1 METNNQNN
9 QNNQNELH
17 VIFGTGPLGQA
28 TMRELVNKGKRVRM
42 VSRSGSANVTEGVE
56 VVKGDLADPATTHSI
71 TKGATALY
79 IAVSAAA
86 YTAKV
91 WAAQWPLLVDGAID
105 AAATSGAKL
114 IFGDN
119 VYMYGKV
126 TKPMTE
132 DSPMATHTRKG
143 KVRITMAEK
152 LIQAHQAGKIQLAIG
167 RGSDFYGPGVLG
179 SALGD
184 RFFYPLLAGKKATLL
199 GRLDM
204 PHSYTYIE
212 DFGKTLVTLAER
224 PEALGQAWLVPNAP
238 ALTQAQVANIAFE
251 EAGKTPQI
259 SALSGPMIKALGL
272 FMPILREM
280 AEMSYEY
287 EAPFVVDGSKVER
300 TFGIQPTPLRQG
312 LKNTLDWYS
321 QHPQAK

>member
-1 METNNQNN
+1 
-9 QNNQNELH
+9 
-17 VIFGTGPLGQA
+17 
-28 TMRELVNKGKRVRM
+28 MRELVNKGKRVRM
-42 VSRSGSANVTEGVE
+42 VSRSGNAKLNAIEGVE
-56 VVKGDLADPATTHSI
+56 VVKGDLTDQATTRAI

-79 IAVSAAA
+79 IAVAASA
-86 YTAKV
+86 YSAKV
-91 WAAQWPLLVDGAID
+91 WAEQWPLLIDGAID

-126 TKPMTE
+126 DKPMTE

-143 KVRITMAEK
+143 QVRITMTEK
-152 LIQAHQAGKIQLAIG
+152 MMQAHQSGKIQLVIV
-167 RGSDFYGPGVLG
+167 RGSDFYGPGVFG

-184 RFFYPLLAGKKATLL
+184 RFFYPLLAGKKASLM

-212 DFGKTLVTLAER
+212 DFAKTLVVLAER

-238 ALTQAQVANIAFE
+238 ALTQAQIANIAFE

-259 SALSGPMIKALGL
+259 SVLSVPMVKVLGL
-272 FMPILREM
+272 FMPVLREM
-280 AEMSYEY
+280 VEMSYEY
-287 EAPFVVDGSKVER
+287 VTPFVVDGSKVER
-300 TFGIQPTPLRQG
+300 TFGIHPTPLRQG

-321 QHPQAK
+321 LNPQTK